1 MFART
6 IFRSTTRRVSSLNA
20 IRLLSFDA
28 AKQPRIRIGSKA
40 PNFEAPSTVGKLN
53 FYNYLGDSWGIL
65 FSHPADF
72 TPVCTTELGA
82 FAAQKSEFDARN
94 VKLLG
99 LSVDPLEKH
108 SKWVG
113 DIEDI
118 SLGGKK
124 FNFPIVSDNTKQVA
138 YLYDMLTEE
147 NFRKIASGP
156 VTTIRSVFVIDPK
169 KTVRLILT
177 YPPSVG
183 RNTDEVLRVVDSLQ
197 VGDRL
202 KVVTGVNWK
211 KGDDVIIPPSLSDE
225 KAKAKFGDFKEVKPY
240 LRYTSPEKKN

>member
-1 MFART
+1 MFACSILRT
-6 IFRSTTRRVSSLNA
+6 TVKKVPAINA

-28 AKQPRIRIGSKA
+28 AKQPKIRIGSKA

-82 FAAQKSEFDARN
+82 FAAKKPEFDARN

-124 FNFPIVSDNTKQVA
+124 FNFPIVSDSTKQVA
-138 YLYDMLTEE
+138 YLYDMLTED
-147 NFRKIASGP
+147 NFKKLTSGP
-156 VTTIRSVFVIDPK
+156 VTTIRSVFIVDPK
-169 KTVRLILT
+169 KTVRLIMT

-197 VGDRL
+197 VGDKL
-202 KVVTGVNWK
+202 HVVTGVNWK
-211 KGDDVIIPPSLSDE
+211 KGDDVIIPPSLSNED
-225 KAKAKFGDFKEVKPY
+225 AKAKFGSFKVVKPY
-240 LRYTSPEKKN
+240 LRYTSPGTN

>member
-1 MFART
+1 MFACSILRT
-6 IFRSTTRRVSSLNA
+6 TVKKVPAINA

-28 AKQPRIRIGSKA
+28 AKQPKIRIGSKA

-82 FAAQKSEFDARN
+82 FAAKKPEFDARN

-99 LSVDPLEKH
+99 LSVDPLERH
-108 SKWVG
+108 SKW
-113 DIEDI
+113 
-118 SLGGKK
+118 
-124 FNFPIVSDNTKQVA
+124 QVA
-138 YLYDMLTEE
+138 YLYDMLTED
-147 NFRKIASGP
+147 NFKKITSGP
-156 VTTIRSVFVIDPK
+156 VTTIRSVFIVDPK
-169 KTVRLILT
+169 KTVRLIMT

-197 VGDRL
+197 VGDKL
-202 KVVTGVNWK
+202 HVVTGVNWK
-211 KGDDVIIPPSLSDE
+211 KGDDVIIPPSLSNED
-225 KAKAKFGDFKEVKPY
+225 AKAKFGSFKVVKPY
-240 LRYTSPEKKN
+240 LRYTSPGKN